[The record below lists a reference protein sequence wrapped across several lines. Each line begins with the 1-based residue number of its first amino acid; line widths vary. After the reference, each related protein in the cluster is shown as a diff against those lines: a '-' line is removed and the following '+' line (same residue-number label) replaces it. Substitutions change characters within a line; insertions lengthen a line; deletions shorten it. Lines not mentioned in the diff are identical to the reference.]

1 MKQALIDVYSAEC
14 ARLQSEVKRLSN
26 SDVASCSLAS
36 RQQQQQQQKEPL
48 VARDAAPAVNIQQ
61 LSQVCL

>member
-26 SDVASCSLAS
+26 SDVASGSLAS
-36 RQQQQQQQKEPL
+36 RQQQQQQKEPL